1 MHVRR
6 RHIRNLVRQLLI
18 SNNIK
23 AAPVNIEKIAEN
35 LKIQIVEQKID
46 DEVAGFLLKDFDSK
60 NALIGVNTHHHW
72 KRQRFTIA
80 HELGHYFLHDY
91 EGVHFDSKTT
101 GLRMYL
107 RNEKSTTGTDLEERE
122 ANLFAAELLMP
133 ENLLKEDL
141 ADIEAVYLIDDN
153 DETIRNLA
161 DRYGV
166 SVRALTYRLAN
177 LGYIEL

>member
-1 MHVRR
+1 MRVRR
-6 RHIRNLVRQLLI
+6 RHIRNLVKEILLA
-18 SNNIK
+18 NNIK
-23 AAPVNIEKIAEN
+23 SAPVNIEKIAEN
-35 LKIQIVEQKID
+35 QKIQIVEQSIE

-60 NALIGVNTHHHW
+60 NALIGVNTHHHSN
-72 KRQRFTIA
+72 RQRFTVA
-80 HELGHYFLHDY
+80 HELGHYFLHEH

-133 ENLLKEDL
+133 EDLLRQDL
-141 ADIEAVYLIDDN
+141 ADIEAVYLIDED
-153 DETIRNLA
+153 DKTIKDLA
-161 DRYGV
+161 DKYQV
-166 SVRALTYRLAN
+166 SPMALTYRLAN

>member
-1 MHVRR
+1 MRVRR
-6 RHIRNLVRQLLI
+6 RHIQNLVNQILL
-18 SNNIK
+18 SNDIQS
-23 AAPVNIEKIAEN
+23 APVDIERIAEN
-35 LKIQIVEQKID
+35 QNIQIVEQSIE
-46 DEVAGFLLKDFDSK
+46 DEVAGFLLKGFDSK
-60 NALIGVNTHHHW
+60 NALIGINTHHHPN
-72 KRQRFTIA
+72 RQRFTIA

-107 RNEKSTTGTDLEERE
+107 RNEKSATGTDLEERE

-141 ADIEAVYLIDDN
+141 ADIDEIYLIDDE
-153 DETIRNLA
+153 DSTIKDLA
-161 DRYGV
+161 KLYKV
-166 SVRALTYRLAN
+166 SVRALTYRLGN

>member
-1 MHVRR
+1 MRVRR
-6 RHIRNLVRQLLI
+6 RHIRNLVKQLLL
-18 SNNIK
+18 SNDIK
-23 AAPVNIEKIAEN
+23 SAPVDIEKIAEN
-35 LKIQIVEQKID
+35 FRIQIEKQNAE

-60 NALIGVNTHHHW
+60 NALIGVNTHHNPN
-72 KRQRFTIA
+72 RQRFTIA

-133 ENLLKEDL
+133 EDLLKEDL
-141 ADIEAVYLIDDN
+141 ADIKEIYLIDEN
-153 DETIRNLA
+153 DETIKNLA
-161 DRYGV
+161 KRYGV
-166 SVRALTYRLAN
+166 SVRALTYRLSN

>member
-1 MHVRR
+1 MRVRR
-6 RHIRNLVRQLLI
+6 QHIRNLVKEILL
-18 SNNIK
+18 SNNIES
-23 AAPVNIEKIAEN
+23 APVDIQKIAEN
-35 LKIQIVEQKID
+35 LKIQIVEQNAE

-60 NALIGVNTHHHW
+60 NALIGVNTHHHPN
-72 KRQRFTIA
+72 RQRFTIA

-91 EGVHFDSKTT
+91 VGVHFDSKTT

-133 ENLLKEDL
+133 ENLLRDDL

-161 DRYGV
+161 KQYGV

>member
-1 MHVRR
+1 MRVRR
-6 RHIRNLVRQLLI
+6 QHIRNLVKEILL

-23 AAPVNIEKIAEN
+23 SAPVDIKKIADN
-35 LKIQIVEQKID
+35 LKIQIVEQNAE

-60 NALIGVNTHHHW
+60 NALIGVNTHHHPN
-72 KRQRFTIA
+72 RQRFTIA

-133 ENLLKEDL
+133 ESLLRDDL
-141 ADIEAVYLIDDN
+141 AEVEAVYLIDDN

-161 DRYGV
+161 EQYGV